1 MVHLEFSLDAPVGGF
16 SVVVSTIQMLHW
28 KFMSPLLTLSGVL
41 LKMEVGIPKGAW
53 RRAWRYP
60 AYLWSLRWVYVVKK
74 TRRLVYGVYPRIPP
88 NTPLLTLRRNVPAPN
103 RPHRVGPA
111 PNCPVAELAAP
122 SCPRPYRYNPHTKT
136 PGLDRWPWPVY
147 HTEHP
152 PRNSTRYVTQRVCL
166 APVTASKPRPFA
178 RYIYW

>member
-74 TRRLVYGVYPRIPP
+74 TRRLVYGVFPRIPP
-88 NTPLLTLRRNVPAPN
+88 LYTTADAVPKCPRAESPASSWPCAELSRR
-103 RPHRVGPA
+103 RVGG
-111 PNCPVAELAAP
+111 AELY
-122 SCPRPYRYNPHTKT
+122 RPYPYNPHTKT

-152 PRNSTRYVTQRVCL
+152 PRIVRDTWHSVS
-166 APVTASKPRPFA
+166 A
-178 RYIYW
+178 